1 MPTKL
6 VFIWQIVKLR
16 VSMCFGGQLMY
27 PTALPEDHLTERLK
41 TWGKFEPGRQIHAK
55 SLFQGFTFNQNM
67 SELVYLF
74 SNLVLN
80 VNVRAANS
88 LSHFQLDLIINRACY
103 PIQ

>member
-6 VFIWQIVKLR
+6 VFICQIVKLR

-27 PTALPEDHLTERLK
+27 PMVLPEDHLTERLK

-55 SLFQGFTFNQNM
+55 SLFGFTFNQNM

-74 SNLVLN
+74 SNVVN

-88 LSHFQLDLIINRACY
+88 LSHFHLDLITNRACY